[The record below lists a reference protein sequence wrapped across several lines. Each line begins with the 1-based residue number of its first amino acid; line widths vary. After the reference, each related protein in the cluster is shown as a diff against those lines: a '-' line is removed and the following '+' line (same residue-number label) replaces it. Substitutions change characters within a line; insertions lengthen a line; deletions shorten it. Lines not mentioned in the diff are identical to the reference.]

1 MGLSTT
7 PLCSFCNSDNET
19 ISHLFYHC
27 NVAKSL
33 WLDLQQFF
41 SNKITIPDLDLQ
53 SAVVGFLDKGTKDN
67 IFVNNVLLMFK
78 ITLYRN
84 RDKGSVIL
92 NNVINN
98 LKTRETIEKN
108 IAGNNASKL
117 GYHVDK
123 WRIFYDIF
131 YS

>member
-1 MGLSTT
+1 MAVSIT
-7 PLCSFCNSDNET
+7 
-19 ISHLFYHC
+19 
-27 NVAKSL
+27 KSL

-108 IAGNNASKL
+108 IAGNNAGKL

-123 WRIFYDIF
+123 WRSFYDIVG
-131 YS
+131 